1 MAVNKLKFVNC
12 NIIIREVLTFIQNK
26 HDVMDT
32 ESMISISVSAFS
44 ASDIKDEKKL
54 LFESVTT
61 SR

>member
-1 MAVNKLKFVNC
+1 
-12 NIIIREVLTFIQNK
+12 
-26 HDVMDT
+26 MDT